1 MLISSLANVAGG
13 DPESIQAAFYA
24 GKIALKAQVDIDY
37 IAPSE
42 ASFVEL
48 DEVLSRLNTIE
59 GALKRTVVKAAAAA
73 VAADGY
79 LQRQEAELLRA
90 ICDGMGCPIPPLAV
104 SLEEAA

>member
-1 MLISSLANVAGG
+1 MT
-13 DPESIQAAFYA
+13 
-24 GKIALKAQVDIDY
+24 
-37 IAPSE
+37 
-42 ASFVEL
+42 L

-90 ICDGMGCPIPPLAV
+90 ICDGIGCPIPPLAV
-104 SLEEAA
+104 SLEVSA